1 MLNSMC
7 INNFPLR
14 LYAAHINAPDEFYA
28 VWYEKMPDARK
39 QRADRFKIDAD
50 RHRCIMAYALLVHA
64 VGELADDTHD
74 DKLMSFPGGIL
85 PIEEGADG
93 KPFIGS
99 FPVSF
104 NISHAGERVAVALAP
119 QSVGC
124 DVERKNRDALGI
136 AKRFFTKVEYEYLC
150 SLTDEE
156 MRASEFTALWTL
168 KESVVK
174 CCGEGIRHPFGDFSL
189 LDDTGNRKSQIRL
202 NGSDNIYNIREY
214 KSENGYHYSVCSLCE
229 DMEDEMRFVSW
240 EMISK

>member
-14 LYAAHINAPDEFYA
+14 LYAAHVNAPDEFYA
-28 VWYEKMPDARK
+28 GWYEKMPDARK
-39 QRADRFKIDAD
+39 QRADRFKADAD
-50 RHRCIMAYALLVHA
+50 RHRCIMAYAVLVHA
-64 VGELADDTHD
+64 VKELAGDINDEELRSLCD
-74 DKLMSFPGGIL
+74 APL

-104 NISHAGERVAVALAP
+104 NISHAGERVAVVLAP
-119 QSVGC
+119 KSVGC
-124 DVERKNRDALGI
+124 DVEIKNRDALGI
-136 AKRFFTKVEYEYLC
+136 AKRFFTKDEYEYLRA
-150 SLTDEE
+150 LEDED

-189 LDDTGNRKSQIRL
+189 LDDAKNRKSSIRL
-202 NGSDNIYNIREY
+202 NGSDTIFYVREY
-214 KSENGYHYSVCSLCE
+214 DSENGYHYSVCSLCE